1 MRVMGELGGL
11 GVLGVLGVL
20 GELGV
25 LGVLGGLGELGGL
38 ESWEDWESWLPHHQ
52 NAALWRYAA
61 RQIRLGFSF
70 IGLFVWFLRLGRI
83 F

>member
-20 GELGV
+20 GGLGV
-25 LGVLGGLGELGGL
+25 LGVLGELGELGRL
-38 ESWEDWESWLPHHQ
+38 LPHQH
-52 NAALWRYAA
+52 AALWRYAA

>member
-1 MRVMGELGGL
+1 MRELGELGGL

-20 GELGV
+20 GGLGELGELGV
-25 LGVLGGLGELGGL
+25 LGELGRL
-38 ESWEDWESWLPHHQ
+38 LPHQH
-52 NAALWRYAA
+52 AALWRYAA

>member
-11 GVLGVLGVL
+11 GELGELGVLGGLGGLGVL
-20 GELGV
+20 GELGR
-25 LGVLGGLGELGGL
+25 L
-38 ESWEDWESWLPHHQ
+38 LPHHQ

-70 IGLFVWFLRLGRI
+70 IGLFVWFLWLGRI

>member
-11 GVLGVLGVL
+11 GVLGEL
-20 GELGV
+20 GELGR
-25 LGVLGGLGELGGL
+25 L
-38 ESWEDWESWLPHHQ
+38 LPHQH
-52 NAALWRYAA
+52 AALWRYAA

-70 IGLFVWFLRLGRI
+70 IGLFVWFLRLGCI